1 MLDLSFLQTGRQTGE
16 EEQPSLPVSPA
27 MQQDVD
33 PDDAYQRYLAE
44 QCQITPGGLP
54 MSRDDFER
62 YSLGS
67 DWLSGIRQV
76 ARKVV
81 QTCRLMVGV
90 HDYEYYLEHM
100 RTRHPDATPLS
111 RSDFYRY
118 CLEAR
123 FPGNGNVNKCPC

>member
-1 MLDLSFLQTGRQTGE
+1 MLDLSFLRTGRNE
-16 EEQPSLPVSPA
+16 ASSSLSPA
-27 MQQDVD
+27 IDEQHREPEDEY
-33 PDDAYQRYLAE
+33 ARYLVE
-44 QCQITPGGLP
+44 QRQIAPGGMP
-54 MSRDDFER
+54 MSREDFER

-76 ARKVV
+76 AKKVV

-111 RSDFYRY
+111 RNDFYRY

-123 FPGNGNVNKCPC
+123 FPGKGNVNKCPC